1 MISFPALLIAL
12 GFILLLVAYHRVGR
26 LVELLR
32 DQGPWPSLRNL
43 IAFFAV
49 GYLVYFV
56 FLVLEQPFDRDLIA
70 AEVFFLSSVFI
81 LLVGRFAYQ
90 TIHEIMRL
98 EEMEQLANTD
108 ELTTLFN
115 RRAIMKLLEE
125 EFWKARRFGFPLSLA
140 MVDLDHFKDVNDH
153 WGHLAGDVVLRE
165 VALTIKQRLRKIDV
179 VGRYGGEEFLCVLP
193 STPLD
198 GALIT
203 GERLRGFVRELRFRP
218 GGPNG
223 LEPVGKGGS
232 ISEQDETVRVT
243 VSVGVATVNGDLSRP
258 EELIAAADT
267 ALYTAKQKGRDR
279 TVLAE
284 PSSGKDGV

>member
-26 LVELLR
+26 LVDLLR

-49 GYLVYFV
+49 GYLVYFT
-56 FLVLEQPFDRDLIA
+56 FLVLDQPFDRDLIT

-81 LLVGRFAYQ
+81 LLVGRFAYR

-140 MVDLDHFKDVNDH
+140 MVDLDHFKDVNDR
-153 WGHLAGDVVLRE
+153 WGHLAGDLVLRE
-165 VALTIKQRLRKIDV
+165 VALTIKARLRKIDV

-203 GERLRGFVRELRFRP
+203 GERLRSFVRELRFQP
-218 GGPNG
+218 GGLNG
-223 LEPVGKGGS
+223 LEPDGKGEDLAEGG
-232 ISEQDETVRVT
+232 EPVRIT
-243 VSVGVATVNGDLSRP
+243 VSVGVSTVNGDFTRP
-258 EELIAAADT
+258 EDLLAAADV
-267 ALYTAKQKGRDR
+267 ALYKAKQLGRDQ
-279 TVLAE
+279 TAVAE
-284 PSSGKDGV
+284 SSAERVGL

>member
-1 MISFPALLIAL
+1 MISIPALLIAL

-49 GYLVYFV
+49 GYLVYLTFM
-56 FLVLEQPFDRDLIA
+56 VLDRPFDRDLIA
-70 AEVFFLSSVFI
+70 AEVFFLSAVFI
-81 LLVGRFAYQ
+81 LLVCRFAYR

-140 MVDLDHFKDVNDH
+140 MVDLDRFKDVNDR
-153 WGHLAGDVVLRE
+153 WGHLAGDMVLRE
-165 VALTIKQRLRKIDV
+165 VALTIKARLRKIDV

-203 GERLRGFVRELRFRP
+203 GERLRGFIRELRFQP
-218 GGPNG
+218 GGLNG
-223 LEPVGKGGS
+223 LEPVGKGEGLT
-232 ISEQDETVRVT
+232 EGGEPVRVT
-243 VSVGVATVNGDLSRP
+243 VSVGVSTVNGEFNRP
-258 EELIAAADT
+258 EDLLAAADV
-267 ALYTAKQKGRDR
+267 ALYQAKQKGRDQ
-279 TVLAE
+279 TVVAE
-284 PSSGKDGV
+284 PSA